1 MPKVSVL
8 MPVYNVKEEYLRES
22 IESILNQTYS
32 DFEFIILD
40 DCSADDIESVVN
52 SYNDKRIK
60 FFRNKQNLGI
70 AKSRNKL
77 MEHAQGEYA
86 ALMDNDDIS
95 LPERLEKQVQFLDIN
110 PEISIVSAAYET
122 FPKKT
127 IIKQPLNPGY
137 LDLYKGCIIT
147 HPLAMFRLDDMKKF
161 NLQYDDSFVCSQDYE
176 LWSRAI
182 RYLKIANLPEVLL
195 KYRVLEESV
204 THQKAALA
212 FEEDTKIR
220 QKMLEFLSGDEEIQ
234 NKIKSKYFPILT
246 PKKNSFLQNIFSIRN
261 IEQYKVLTLFGIK
274 IKLRRNK

>member
-22 IESILNQTYS
+22 IESILNQTFS

-40 DCSADDIESVVN
+40 DCSTTNIEPIIN

-60 FFRNKQNLGI
+60 FFRNEQNLGI

-77 MEHAQGEYA
+77 MELAQGEYA

-95 LPERLEKQVQFLDIN
+95 FPQRFEKQVTFLDN
-110 PEISIVSAAYET
+110 NKEISIVSAAYET
-122 FPKKT
+122 FPNKT
-127 IIKQPLNPGY
+127 IINQPLAPCY

-147 HPLAMFRLDDMKKF
+147 HPLAMFRLDDMKKY
-161 NLQYDDSFVCSQDYE
+161 NLQYDNSFICSQDYE

-182 RYLKIANLPEVLL
+182 RYLKMANLPDVLL
-195 KYRVLEESV
+195 KYRVLEESI
-204 THQKAALA
+204 THEKADLA

-220 QKMLEFLSGDEEIQ
+220 QKMLEFLSADEEIQ
-234 NKIKSKYFPILT
+234 NKIKKLYFPVIKH
-246 PKKNSFLQNIFSIRN
+246 KKNSFLQNIFSIRN
-261 IEQYKVLTLFGIK
+261 TQNHKIITILFLK
-274 IKLRRNK
+274 ISLRRVH